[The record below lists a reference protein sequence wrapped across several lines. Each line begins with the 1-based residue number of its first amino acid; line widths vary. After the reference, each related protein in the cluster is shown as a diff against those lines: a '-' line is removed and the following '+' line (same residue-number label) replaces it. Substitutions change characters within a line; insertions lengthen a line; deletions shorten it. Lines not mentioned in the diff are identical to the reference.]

1 MNKQGN
7 EIMNKIY
14 KLENEGREI
23 HLPSGNQTVAIVW
36 DLTEREIDATKEYI
50 RSSYPYIDFV
60 SIRGKE
66 GGYYEDEDSPVA
78 GGINPELARTIS
90 LELECACQYLEEYCN
105 QKERT

>member
-1 MNKQGN
+1 MNKQEN
-7 EIMNKIY
+7 ETTRIY
-14 KLENEGREI
+14 KLEEEGREI

-36 DLTEREIDATKEYI
+36 DLTEREIGTTKEYI

-78 GGINPELARTIS
+78 GGLSITFARTIA
-90 LELECACQYLEEYCN
+90 LELERACQYLEKL
-105 QKERT
+105 QGAL